1 VSSYKSLIFS
11 FILLFIAGCSSKH
24 EIAIDKKVFEDEDK
38 LIVHALEY
46 ERSGNFNNSKR
57 IYEELYEYTKRY
69 NYLLKAAKINL
80 KTKDYVK
87 AKELSKKN
95 IKHFKHKEEELTRIY
110 IASLIGL
117 KEYDKALLTAKELLK
132 KYNNSLNYETVAN
145 VYYMIKD
152 YKNSIKY
159 FESAYASNA
168 NAKTLLNLVNILY
181 TYLNQKEKAISYLET
196 HSRLYECNFEVC
208 SRLLIIYQEQ
218 KNIDGMISVLKRSFN
233 KFKKDKNI
241 HGQYKMTNMLL
252 PLLEQKDIKLAI
264 KFLEKNKLNDLK
276 LLSLYKRTNQLKKAL
291 NLMKDLYKKTKYIDL
306 LAQIAIL
313 EFEVAKDKRK
323 VLKSVI
329 KKFEDVLAV
338 LDNHTYQNFL
348 GYLLIDYDI
357 DVRKGLGLVKKALKK
372 SPNNVAYIDSLAWGQ
387 YKLKECKDALRNMK
401 IVVDEI
407 GLDDNEIK
415 LHWEKIKECNKK
427 E

>member
-1 VSSYKSLIFS
+1 
-11 FILLFIAGCSSKH
+11 
-24 EIAIDKKVFEDEDK
+24 
-38 LIVHALEY
+38 
-46 ERSGNFNNSKR
+46 
-57 IYEELYEYTKRY
+57 
-69 NYLLKAAKINL
+69 
-80 KTKDYVK
+80 
-87 AKELSKKN
+87 
-95 IKHFKHKEEELTRIY
+95 
-110 IASLIGL
+110 
-117 KEYDKALLTAKELLK
+117 
-132 KYNNSLNYETVAN
+132 
-145 VYYMIKD
+145 
-152 YKNSIKY
+152 
-159 FESAYASNA
+159 
-168 NAKTLLNLVNILY
+168 
-181 TYLNQKEKAISYLET
+181 
-196 HSRLYECNFEVC
+196 
-208 SRLLIIYQEQ
+208 
-218 KNIDGMISVLKRSFN
+218 
-233 KFKKDKNI
+233 
-241 HGQYKMTNMLL
+241 MTNMLL

-264 KFLEKNKLNDLK
+264 KFLENNKLNDLK

-323 VLKSVI
+323 VLQSVI

-372 SPNNVAYIDSLAWGQ
+372 SPNNIAYIDSLAWGQ
-387 YKLKECKDALRNMK
+387 YKLKECKNALQNMK